1 MPGATSCSET
11 RVVVPLAPLTG
22 GLEEAVLALNNA
34 HAEKLSWLDRSGLI
48 WLVEHAFVAR
58 RIGDL
63 DGFLL
68 AFDETADYRS
78 QNYRWFCER
87 YDRFVYV
94 DRIVI
99 APAARRCGLARL
111 LYEDL
116 FEQAIGAA
124 HGIVGCE
131 VNIRPANPVSQSF
144 HATMAFREVGQAT
157 TEAGRK
163 TVRYLIRE
171 LTA

>member
-78 QNYRWFCER
+78 QNYRWFR
-87 YDRFVYV
+87 
-94 DRIVI
+94 
-99 APAARRCGLARL
+99 
-111 LYEDL
+111 
-116 FEQAIGAA
+116 
-124 HGIVGCE
+124 
-131 VNIRPANPVSQSF
+131 
-144 HATMAFREVGQAT
+144 
-157 TEAGRK
+157 
-163 TVRYLIRE
+163 
-171 LTA
+171 